1 MDPLPGGPDLR
12 PILATWSGPTPDSS
26 SRRYDRGSDTHQG
39 DDGPQHVY
47 FVTGTDT
54 GVGKTFIASALLRA
68 ARARGLTCVGYKPI
82 AAGANLQDGSLVNED
97 ALELIEAAA
106 TELGYE
112 TINPVVLR
120 PAIAPHIA
128 LAQTGRQV
136 TARELAAACPEGA
149 AFTLVEGAGGW
160 FVPLNER
167 ETLADVCSALG
178 AKVILVVAMKLGCLN
193 HALLTADAIERA
205 GLELAGWV
213 ANSPGD
219 PMPFLTENLD
229 TLRDRLPGPC
239 LGVVPQV
246 DSPEDSAQFL
256 DLGPLCR

>member
-1 MDPLPGGPDLR
+1 MGNDN
-12 PILATWSGPTPDSS
+12 
-26 SRRYDRGSDTHQG
+26 
-39 DDGPQHVY
+39 VY

-82 AAGANLQDGSLVNED
+82 AAGATLQDGELQNED
-97 ALELIEAAA
+97 ALELIEAAGTGLDYA
-106 TELGYE
+106 D
-112 TINPVVLR
+112 INPVVLR

-128 LAQTGRQV
+128 LGQVDRDVSARQ
-136 TARELAAACPEGA
+136 LAEGCPEA
-149 AFTLVEGAGGW
+149 AFVLVEGAGGW

-167 ETLADVCSALG
+167 ETLADVCAALG

-193 HALLTADAIERA
+193 HALLTAGAITRS
-205 GLELAGWV
+205 GLTLAGWI

-219 PMPFLTENLD
+219 PMPFLAENID
-229 TLRDRLPGPC
+229 TLRARLPGPC

-246 DSPEDSAQFL
+246 DSPEDAVRFL
-256 DLGPLCR
+256 DLEPMWN

>member
-1 MDPLPGGPDLR
+1 MGHNNL
-12 PILATWSGPTPDSS
+12 
-26 SRRYDRGSDTHQG
+26 
-39 DDGPQHVY
+39 Y

-68 ARARGLTCVGYKPI
+68 ARARGLNCVGYKPI
-82 AAGANLQDGSLVNED
+82 AAGATPRDGALVNED
-97 ALELIEAAA
+97 ALELIEAAGTGLDYA
-106 TELGYE
+106 
-112 TINPVVLR
+112 TINPVVLQ

-167 ETLADVCSALG
+167 ETLADVCLALG
-178 AKVILVVAMKLGCLN
+178 AKVILVIAMKLGCLN
-193 HALLTADAIERA
+193 HALLTVDAIETA

-213 ANSPGD
+213 ANSLGD

-229 TLRDRLPGPC
+229 TLRERLPGPC

-246 DSPEDSAQFL
+246 DGPEDAVRFL
-256 DLGPLCR
+256 DLGPLCH

>member
-1 MDPLPGGPDLR
+1 M
-12 PILATWSGPTPDSS
+12 AQDSI
-26 SRRYDRGSDTHQG
+26 
-39 DDGPQHVY
+39 Y

-68 ARARGLTCVGYKPI
+68 ARARGLACVGYKPI
-82 AAGANLQDGSLVNED
+82 AAGATPQDGALVNED
-97 ALELIEAAA
+97 ALELIDAAG
-106 TELGYE
+106 TELDYT

-128 LAQTGRQV
+128 LAQIGRQV

-160 FVPLNER
+160 FVPLNPR
-167 ETLADVCSALG
+167 ETLADVCVALN
-178 AKVILVVAMKLGCLN
+178 AKVILVIAMKLGCLN

-205 GLELAGWV
+205 GLDLAGWV
-213 ANSPGD
+213 ANSLGE
-219 PMPFLTENLD
+219 PMPFLTENLA
-229 TLRDRLPGPC
+229 TLRERLHAPC
-239 LGVVPQV
+239 LGTVPHV
-246 DSPEDSAQFL
+246 DSPQDAVRFL